1 VLVARERWQKWQ
13 KKRRQRTE
21 NKMNKYKFSIIL
33 ILLSLSSI
41 YSQHKIKETFS
52 EKFVPFVEIYSEKGD
67 LIGVSDINGDIS
79 SELENK
85 IDNSK
90 ATNLT
95 FVNSSYITSELSIE
109 KFKNSPIISLNRIA
123 IELDEVVI
131 MKPKTYKYLK
141 LKGYFRSL
149 QINEDRP
156 HYYIDGIVEIYI
168 SLKSDIIKMRMISNR
183 SFENKSINQ
192 LSSTYFF
199 MVAGAPIFNEFTS
212 FKNLNNEYN
221 LKTENSFK
229 TTILDKDS
237 NLEKG
242 TISTLD
248 NNSNLQ
254 LEIISTS
261 KPKIMKAFGMETDY
275 NNYTINSIYESNE
288 NQKIN
293 LENIIYFKEIR
304 SYNIKRKQKDKFQKV
319 EATHEFYLLEKE
331 YVNELESKQFDSFY
345 TFKRPSKFEDKYW
358 EKVDNKYF
366 QPLPKSIEKYIE
378 EKLILIEK

>member
-1 VLVARERWQKWQ
+1 MTR
-13 KKRRQRTE
+13 
-21 NKMNKYKFSIIL
+21 YKFSIIS

-67 LIGVSDINGDIS
+67 LIGVSNINGVIS
-79 SELENK
+79 SELEKK
-85 IDNSK
+85 IYNSN

-95 FVNSSYITSELSIE
+95 FVNSSYITYELSIE
-109 KFKNSPIISLNRIA
+109 KFKNSAVISLNRIS

-131 MKPKTYKYLK
+131 MNPKTFKYLK

-156 HYYIDGIVEIYI
+156 HYFIDGIVEMYI
-168 SLKSDIIKMRMISNR
+168 SLKSDKIKMRIISNR

-192 LSSTYFF
+192 LSPTYFF
-199 MVAGAPIFNEFTS
+199 LVAGVPVFNKFAS
-212 FKNLNNEYN
+212 FKNLNNDYN
-221 LKTENSFK
+221 LKIVNNLK
-229 TTILDKDS
+229 TTILDKET

-254 LEIISTS
+254 LEIISTL
-261 KPKIMKAFGMETDY
+261 KPKIMKAFGMETVY
-275 NNYTINSIYESNE
+275 NNYTLNSIYENNE
-288 NQKIN
+288 NQEIN

-304 SYNIKRKQKDKFQKV
+304 SYDIKRKQKDKFQKV
-319 EATHEFYLLEKE
+319 ESKHEFYLLEKE
-331 YVNELESKQFDSFY
+331 YVNELESKPFDDFY
-345 TFKRPSKFEDKYW
+345 TFKRPSKFEEKYW
-358 EKVDNKYF
+358 DKVDNKYF

-378 EKLILIEK
+378 ENLKLIEKK

>member
-1 VLVARERWQKWQ
+1 M
-13 KKRRQRTE
+13 T
-21 NKMNKYKFSIIL
+21 KYKFSIIL

-67 LIGVSDINGDIS
+67 LIGVSDINGVIS

-85 IDNSK
+85 IVNSK

-109 KFKNSPIISLNRIA
+109 KFKNSPTISLNRIT

-131 MKPKTYKYLK
+131 IKPKTYKYLK

-156 HYYIDGIVEIYI
+156 HYFIDGIVEMYI
-168 SLKSDIIKMRMISNR
+168 SLKSDKIKMRIISNR

-199 MVAGAPIFNEFTS
+199 MVVGSPIFNEFIS

-221 LKTENSFK
+221 LKTENSLK

-242 TISTLD
+242 TISTLN

-378 EKLILIEK
+378 ENLILIEK